1 MRIIPDANNTTIR
14 IKKPLELRSEITTKG
29 KLEHNKPLKIPES
42 TRHQILEKIQAAS
55 NFRLPKE
62 QITSG
67 ITVHVERQGFVRRN
81 DMDRLEDFGTI
92 TQAEYDSIEP
102 LEAIRSRIK
111 PLYGADQIEPFYYA
125 DKPKARVVLP
135 KLLDPGFAKTATNTK
150 KVVSS
155 TVTEHPRFAFVNIP
169 YYVDSGVNYIE
180 PIDVDPRCL
189 IALLNS
195 SVVWFWIKYGWGHG
209 NTQITMDTRTISSI
223 PLVMPEEN
231 FNSVLKKIAN
241 DAYNLKKARRTYID
255 LWRTY
260 SAFFK
265 FNSKKLNAIIDSV
278 RLNGCNPSEPWLL
291 RTELP
296 KPEDHAY
303 RKVFEHILL
312 RPDVTDNSLHFRGE
326 SGDVAMDLGALFF
339 SGKELLLH
347 IYCSILS
354 SSHLQNTS
362 IGEMLEETN
371 VPLREE
377 DTERQT
383 DYIFK
388 AVAIDFHNYIMVEKY
403 VTYDFKI
410 IDSEPL
416 DVPEN
421 LLGVDRYLADTLA
434 KLDALAF
441 KLYSLSKDEVRIVL
455 ESLDYTSVYRK
466 DVLDRF
472 SAFERLDSEELQK
485 EALKQPPHSE
495 SEEYDHN
502 DTCNHGSRNGK
513 KKS

>member
-1 MRIIPDANNTTIR
+1 MC
-14 IKKPLELRSEITTKG
+14 RSEVRTKG
-29 KLEHNKPLKIPES
+29 NTLEQNQPSKMPES
-42 TRHQILEKIQAAS
+42 MSYQILEKIQAAS
-55 NFRLPKE
+55 NFRLPRE

-67 ITVHVERQGFVRRN
+67 ITVYMDRQGFARRN
-81 DMDRLEDFGTI
+81 DMDKLKDFTTI

-135 KLLDPGFAKTATNTK
+135 KLLDPSLMKTATNPK
-150 KVVSS
+150 KIVSA
-155 TVTEHPRFAFVNIP
+155 TVTKYPRFAFVNIP
-169 YYVDSGVNYIE
+169 YYVDSGAYYIE
-180 PIDVDPRCL
+180 PIDIDPRCL

-195 SVVWFWIKYGWGHG
+195 SVVWFLVKYGGEKVK
-209 NTQITMDTRTISSI
+209 TQITMDAKTISTI
-223 PLVMPEEN
+223 PLIMPEDN

-265 FNSKKLNAIIDSV
+265 SNSKRLKVIVESV
-278 RLNGCNPSEPWLL
+278 HAECSGAFEQWLL
-291 RTELP
+291 RAEIPQPDDPMYSKT
-296 KPEDHAY
+296 
-303 RKVFEHILL
+303 FEHIIV
-312 RPDVTDNSLHFRGE
+312 RPDLKDNSLTFHGE
-326 SGDVAMDLGALFF
+326 SLSGSAQLGILSF
-339 SGKELLLH
+339 SKKELLLH
-347 IYCSILS
+347 VYCSILS
-354 SSHLQNTS
+354 ANRLEHTS
-362 IGEMLEETN
+362 IKDIMEGTD
-371 VPLREE
+371 VPLREQ

-421 LLGVDRYLADTLA
+421 LIGVERYLADTLA

-441 KLYSLSKDEVRIVL
+441 KLYNFSKEEVRIVL
-455 ESLDYTSVYRK
+455 EALDHSSVYRK
-466 DVLDRF
+466 DALDRF
-472 SAFERLDSEELQK
+472 SAFERLNSVELQK
-485 EALKQPPHSE
+485 EALKQPPQSE
-495 SEEYDHN
+495 SEECDHN
-502 DTCNHGSRNGK
+502 DTCNHGSHNGK
-513 KKS
+513 EKS

>member
-1 MRIIPDANNTTIR
+1 M
-14 IKKPLELRSEITTKG
+14 TKG
-29 KLEHNKPLKIPES
+29 NTSEQNQLSKISES
-42 TRHQILEKIQAAS
+42 TMHQILEKIQAAS
-55 NFRLPKE
+55 NFRLPRE

-67 ITVHVERQGFVRRN
+67 ITVHADRQGFVRRN
-81 DMDRLEDFGTI
+81 DMDKLEDFSTI

-135 KLLDPGFAKTATNTK
+135 KFLDPSVIKTATNPK
-150 KVVSS
+150 KIVSA
-155 TVTEHPRFAFVNIP
+155 TVTECPRFAFVNIP

-180 PIDVDPRCL
+180 PINIDPRCL
-189 IALLNS
+189 IAFLNS
-195 SVVWFWIKYGWGHG
+195 SVVWFWVKYGWGNG
-209 NTQITMDTRTISSI
+209 KSQITMDAKIVSTI
-223 PLVMPEEN
+223 PLIMPEEN

-265 FNSKKLNAIIDSV
+265 FSSKRLNVIIDSV
-278 RLNGCNPSEPWLL
+278 RLNRCDTSEPWLL

-296 KPEDHAY
+296 RPEDRAY
-303 RKVFEHILL
+303 RKVFEYILL
-312 RPDVTDNSLHFRGE
+312 RPDVTDNSLHFQGE

-362 IGEMLEETN
+362 MGEMLKETN

-421 LLGVDRYLADTLA
+421 LLGVERYLADTLA

-441 KLYSLSKDEVRIVL
+441 KLYNFSKKDVLIVL
-455 ESLDYTSVYRK
+455 EALNYTSVYKK
-466 DVLDRF
+466 DVSDRF
-472 SAFERLDSEELQK
+472 SAFERLESEELQK
-485 EALKQPPHSE
+485 EALKQPPHSK
-495 SEEYDHN
+495 SEECDHN
-502 DTCNHGSRNGK
+502 DTCNHSSRNGK

>member
-1 MRIIPDANNTTIR
+1 
-14 IKKPLELRSEITTKG
+14 
-29 KLEHNKPLKIPES
+29 
-42 TRHQILEKIQAAS
+42 
-55 NFRLPKE
+55 
-62 QITSG
+62 
-67 ITVHVERQGFVRRN
+67 
-81 DMDRLEDFGTI
+81 
-92 TQAEYDSIEP
+92 

-135 KLLDPGFAKTATNTK
+135 KLLDPSFTKTATNPK
-150 KVVSS
+150 KVVSA

-180 PIDVDPRCL
+180 PIDIDPRCL

-195 SVVWFWIKYGWGHG
+195 SVVWFWLKYGLGYG
-209 NTQITMDTRTISSI
+209 ETQITMNAKTISSI
-223 PLVMPEEN
+223 PLIMPEEN

-241 DAYNLKKARRTYID
+241 DAYNLKKAKRTYID

-265 FNSKKLNAIIDSV
+265 FNSKRLNVIVDSV
-278 RLNGCNPSEPWLL
+278 RLNGSNTTEPWLL
-291 RTELP
+291 RVELP
-296 KPEDHAY
+296 PPEAHTY
-303 RKVFEHILL
+303 KKIFEHILL
-312 RPDVTDNSLHFRGE
+312 RPDLTDNSLHFKGE
-326 SGDVAMDLGALFF
+326 NCDVAMDLGALFF

-347 IYCSILS
+347 VYCSILS
-354 SSHLQNTS
+354 SNYLQNNS
-362 IGEMLEETN
+362 IGQMLEETSI
-371 VPLREE
+371 PLREE

-421 LLGVDRYLADTLA
+421 LLGVERYLADTIA

-441 KLYSLSKDEVRIVL
+441 KLYSFSKEKVQIVL
-455 ESLDYTSVYRK
+455 EALDHTSVYRK

-472 SAFERLDSEELQK
+472 SAFERLNFVELQK
-485 EALKQPPHSE
+485 EALKQPAHSE
-495 SEEYDHN
+495 SEESDHG
-502 DTCNHGSRNGK
+502 DTCNHDSHNDK
-513 KKS
+513 KKL

>member
-1 MRIIPDANNTTIR
+1 MGGT
-14 IKKPLELRSEITTKG
+14 
-29 KLEHNKPLKIPES
+29 
-42 TRHQILEKIQAAS
+42 TRHQILKKIQATS

-67 ITVHVERQGFVRRN
+67 ITVHAEQYGSVRRN
-81 DMDRLEDFGTI
+81 DMDKLEDFSTI

-135 KLLDPGFAKTATNTK
+135 KLLDPGLMKTATNPK
-150 KVVSS
+150 KVVST
-155 TVTEHPRFAFVNIP
+155 TVTQYPRFAFVNIP
-169 YYVDSGVNYIE
+169 YYVDNGVNYIE
-180 PIDVDPRCL
+180 TINIDPRCL

-195 SVVWFWIKYGWGHG
+195 SVVWFWVKYFEGHS
-209 NTQITMDTRTISSI
+209 NSQFAMDAETISSI
-223 PLVMPEEN
+223 PLIIPEEN

-265 FNSKKLNAIIDSV
+265 FNSKRLNAIIDSA
-278 RLNGCNPSEPWLL
+278 RLKKRNTSVSWLL

-296 KPEDHAY
+296 VPEDHRY
-303 RKVFEHILL
+303 GKIFEHILL
-312 RPDVTDNSLHFRGE
+312 RLNVTDNSLHFRGE
-326 SGDVAMDLGALFF
+326 SGDVTKDLGALFF
-339 SGKELLLH
+339 SGRELMLH

-354 SSHLQNTS
+354 SNNLQNTS
-362 IGEMLEETN
+362 IGRILEDTN

-421 LLGVDRYLADTLA
+421 LIGVERYLADTLA
-434 KLDALAF
+434 KLDALVF
-441 KLYSLSKDEVRIVL
+441 KLYGLSKEEVRIVL
-455 ESLDYTSVYRK
+455 EALDHTSVYRK
-466 DVLDRF
+466 DVLSRF
-472 SAFERLDSEELQK
+472 SIFERMNPVELQK
-485 EALKQPPHSE
+485 KALEQPPHSE
-495 SEEYDHN
+495 SEECNHN
-502 DTCNHGSRNGK
+502 DTCSHG
-513 KKS
+513 